1 MVRPGR
7 KFDDNVDA
15 VTYYVFM
22 FPFPSR
28 DMDPC
33 NYVQIMLIT
42 PVHVL
47 NFPLMK
53 IAVLSPN
60 PEMIY

>member
-1 MVRPGR
+1 MYILRTAGT
-7 KFDDNVDA
+7 KFDDNLDA
-15 VTYYVFM
+15 VTYYFFM

-28 DMDPC
+28 DTEPC

-42 PVHVL
+42 IVHVL

-53 IAVLSPN
+53 IAVLTLK
-60 PEMIY
+60 